1 MGRIDIVINLA
12 NLMYEHWN
20 YSAVELCLP
29 TKNSRIFYSPDEIPE
44 AYHNYAVFGFSYS
57 TINNILHIKCKEP
70 VYGEETL

>member
-1 MGRIDIVINLA
+1 MGGIDRVINLA

-29 TKNSRIFYSPDEIPE
+29 TKILEFSTPDEIPE

-70 VYGEETL
+70 VYG

>member
-1 MGRIDIVINLA
+1 MTNNSEINRVLPLA
-12 NLMYEHWN
+12 QFMHEHWN

-29 TKNSRIFYSPDEIPE
+29 TKILEFSTPDEIPE

-70 VYGEETL
+70 VYG